1 MSESFSTGHA
11 NMICNAFKAAYTN
24 CVIGIFGGS
33 AKPASADLAET
44 GTLLALITLGGGAF
58 SAGAPTN
65 GLNMGTVANGSVPKA
80 TAETWLGNGLAAAGS
95 GTNATYFRMYA
106 NAYITGASS
115 TAVRYDGD
123 CSVDASGE
131 LQMGSLSVVN
141 GSPVIINNFI
151 YTPPRT

>member
-11 NMICNAFKAAYTN
+11 NMICNAFKTAYTN

-44 GTLLALITLGGGAF
+44 GTLLALITLNGGAF
-58 SAGAPTN
+58 SAGSPTN
-65 GLNMGTVANGSVPKA
+65 GLNFGTAANGVLPKA
-80 TAETWLGNGLAAAGS
+80 TEIWQGNGLPAAGA

-106 NAYITGASS
+106 NAYVTGASS

-123 CSVDASGE
+123 CAIDNSGE
-131 LQMGSLSVVN
+131 MQLGSLSIVN
-141 GSPVIINNFI
+141 GSPVLISTFS
-151 YTPPRT
+151 YTPPMV

>member
-11 NMICNAFKAAYTN
+11 NMICSAFKTAYTN

-33 AKPASADLAET
+33 AKPASADLAEA

-65 GLNMGTVANGSVPKA
+65 GLNFGTPSNGVLAKA
-80 TAETWLGNGLAAAGS
+80 VETWLGNGLPAAGA

-106 NAYITGASS
+106 NAYVTGASS

-123 CSVDASGE
+123 CSVDTSGE
-131 LQMGSLSVVN
+131 LQLQSLSVVN
-141 GSPVIINNFI
+141 GSPVVINNFT
-151 YTPPRT
+151 YTPPKV